1 MPAEA
6 QAKRRREDKRR
17 RDKFRL
23 NRYQGTETKEQ
34 RETRLKKQ
42 RERSQKNRDKKTD
55 IEKKLQ
61 REEKNR
67 KRKEKRLNE
76 SSNQKFW
83 RLMWRRTYR
92 KIGCPYLSVEFE
104 YHRSTHQYGI
114 DEGLKDFDE
123 TTIQLSDVGL
133 KTAFRVFDELLEL
146 ALRGQLIPAEKFKFF
161 AHYGIYL
168 PANFFTNYVDDVSFW
183 SN

>member
-1 MPAEA
+1 MNVEKPCSSSPHKSNLAAEA

-23 NRYQGTETKEQ
+23 NPYQGTETKEQ

-42 RERSQKNRDKKTD
+42 RERSQKNRAKKTE

-67 KRKEKRLNE
+67 KLKEKRLNE

-92 KIGCPYLSVEFE
+92 RIDCPYKSVEFE
-104 YHRSTHQYGI
+104 YHRSTHQPRGI
-114 DEGLKDFDE
+114 NQNFGQGWM
-123 TTIQLSDVGL
+123 TI
-133 KTAFRVFDELLEL
+133 R
-146 ALRGQLIPAEKFKFF
+146 P
-161 AHYGIYL
+161 
-168 PANFFTNYVDDVSFW
+168 
-183 SN
+183 